1 MPTGKEAGYVERY
14 VTVILCGDFRQRDMC
29 MKKNTYPTEAAA
41 EAMIQGREA
50 ASGRDLRAYQCPYC
64 GKWHLTSQPSWEPDD
79 APLAA

>member
-1 MPTGKEAGYVERY
+1 MERY

-41 EAMIQGREA
+41 EAMIQNREA

-64 GKWHLTSQPSWEPDD
+64 GK
-79 APLAA
+79 